1 MGQWFE
7 SIRKRFKIENMYFL
21 QNFFIF
27 LRKLCI
33 RFILNEYPNTLLK
46 SSAISNQ
53 KGKNNVN
60 LVSSTDNFWVSK
72 SMFRK
77 WNNYSNYKKLDLS
90 IYSNNQVNKFMKDHF
105 EDDLIYEIYQKSILP
120 VQKIDLFRICCIY
133 FYGGIW
139 LDLKSAINPE
149 KVLEL
154 YKKSKSKGILM
165 WEPRKIEVVT
175 SSGGGQI
182 KSKQSV
188 IHNGFFALP
197 KRSPFLKELIL
208 KIKRDYLYFQDI
220 VFCSPKQGIMNL
232 TGPNQFTRN
241 YYNIEKSK
249 RPNLVSQEDIDWVF
263 YSKYGEFLSPFKS
276 VTHYSKLSKL
286 KTIDSSKKLNLK

>member
-7 SIRKRFKIENMYFL
+7 SIRKRYKIENMNLL

-46 SSAISNQ
+46 SSVISNL
-53 KGKNNVN
+53 KSPKKIN
-60 LVSSTDNFWVSK
+60 LVSSTDNFWVAK
-72 SMFRK
+72 SMYKK
-77 WNNYSNYKKLDLS
+77 WNNYSNYKKIDLS

-105 EDDLIYEIYQKSILP
+105 EDDLIYEIYQRSILP

-133 FYGGIW
+133 LYGGIW
-139 LDLKSAINPE
+139 LDLKSEINPQ

-154 YKKSKSKGILM
+154 YKKSKSNGILM
-165 WEPRKIEVVT
+165 WEPRKIEVIT
-175 SSGGGQI
+175 SSGEEQT
-182 KSKQSV
+182 KSRQNV

-197 KRSPFLKELIL
+197 KGSHFLKELIF

-232 TGPNQFTRN
+232 TGPHQFTRN
-241 YYNIEKSK
+241 YYNIGKSK
-249 RPNLVSQEDIDWVF
+249 RPNLVSQEDIEWVF
-263 YSKYGEFLSPFKS
+263 YSKYGEFLSPFKKIK
-276 VTHYSKLSKL
+276 HYSKLNKL
-286 KTIDSSKKLNLK
+286 KTIDSSKKLDLN